1 MRRPPP
7 PRVLWTSYLG
17 GGRGLASDGSFPLRS
32 DGRVNFDELVQ
43 GIKRHRSS
51 VSATEVRNILKKVG
65 HTGGDD
71 HIEMPE
77 FLPGWETLG

>member
-1 MRRPPP
+1 M
-7 PRVLWTSYLG
+7 
-17 GGRGLASDGSFPLRS
+17 
-32 DGRVNFDELVQ
+32 NFDELVQ